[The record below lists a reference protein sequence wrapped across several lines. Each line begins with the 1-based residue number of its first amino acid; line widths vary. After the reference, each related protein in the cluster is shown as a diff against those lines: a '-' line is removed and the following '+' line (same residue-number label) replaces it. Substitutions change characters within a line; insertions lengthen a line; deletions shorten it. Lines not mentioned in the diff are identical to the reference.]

1 MITKM
6 VMIVLARSNMT
17 KNAFSAWSSDND
29 DDNEDMIRHDKDAFW
44 AWSSR
49 SPNMTIMTKIT
60 NMTIMTKMPSQR
72 GRQGHQRQ
80 VSAARTW
87 RP

>member
-1 MITKM
+1 MRA
-6 VMIVLARSNMT
+6 IVLNHRYDNDDGDDSPETIKND
-17 KNAFSAWSSDND
+17 KNAPSAWSSDND

-72 GRQGHQRQ
+72 GRQGHQI
-80 VSAARTW
+80 
-87 RP
+87 